1 MSCNGRIYKG
11 DSYEICLPLFDT
23 GVTSVRFYT
32 RGDVIIEKEP
42 VITGD
47 SMCFLLEKEELDVL
61 PDGVLRYEAV
71 TEYDTIDTN
80 TPYVI
85 VTPGDYSGTT
95 LDEMLE
101 EAYHSGYTDG
111 YTSGSTDGY
120 QSGYTDGYEEG
131 QEQCVHDY
139 SKDYLTI
146 EVPEEYYS
154 GDLIIRGTPQYSV
167 NGGEWTMAEN
177 PTTIH
182 LSPGDKVRFKG
193 INQGNNL
200 FSSFIFYLKAYGNI
214 MSLIYG
220 DDFIGQTSLIVP
232 KAFENC
238 FRYCPGL
245 FDISNLVLP
254 ATTLSEACYRYMFRD
269 TTITTAPALPATT
282 LANNCYEYMF
292 NECTSLTK
300 APELSATTLANSCY
314 YGMFGGCTSLTTAP
328 ELPATTLA
336 DECYRDMFTNC
347 RSLTIAPALPATTMA
362 EKCYLYMFAG
372 CASLTT
378 APELPATTLANACYS
393 NMFQGC
399 TSLTSAPQLPA
410 TTLMLACYSR
420 MFQGC
425 TSLITALELPANR
438 LKEGCYR
445 EMFSGCA
452 SLMYIKCLA
461 TTNFSASFAIYE
473 WLQDVSPVGIFVKA
487 SGVTWPTGP
496 SGIPSGWTV
505 VDAE

>member
-1 MSCNGRIYKG
+1 MICGRRLFKG
-11 DSYEICLPLFDT
+11 NSYEICLPLTDT
-23 GVTSVRFYT
+23 GVTSVRLYT
-32 RGDVIIEKEP
+32 RGDIIIEKEP

-47 SMCFLLEKEELDVL
+47 SMCFSFAKEELDVL

-111 YTSGSTDGY
+111 YD
-120 QSGYTDGYEEG
+120 DG

-146 EVPEEYYS
+146 EIPEEYYS

-182 LSPGDKVRFKG
+182 LSTGDKVRFKG

-200 FSSFIFYLKAYGNI
+200 FFSFSLIFKAYGNI

-220 DDFIGQTSLIVP
+220 DDFIGQTSLLVP
-232 KAFENC
+232 NAFEYC
-238 FRYCPGL
+238 FSGCAGL
-245 FDISNLVLP
+245 FDISNLILP
-254 ATTLSEACYRYMFRD
+254 ATTLSEACYSRMFGGCSFME
-269 TTITTAPALPATT
+269 APALPATT
-282 LANNCYEYMF
+282 LAKRCYRYMF
-292 NECTSLTK
+292 D
-300 APELSATTLANSCY
+300 
-314 YGMFGGCTSLTTAP
+314 GCTNLTTAP

-336 DECYRDMFTNC
+336 DSCYGFMFNDCT
-347 RSLTIAPALPATTMA
+347 SLTKAPSLPATTLTDA
-362 EKCYLYMFAG
+362 CYGGMFHG
-372 CASLTT
+372 CTSLTT
-378 APELPATTLANACYS
+378 APELPA
-393 NMFQGC
+393 
-399 TSLTSAPQLPA
+399 
-410 TTLMLACYSR
+410 
-420 MFQGC
+420 
-425 TSLITALELPANR
+425 NR
-438 LKEGCYR
+438 LKERCYDG
-445 EMFSGCA
+445 MFSGCT

-487 SGVTWPTGP
+487 SGVTWPTGV

-505 VDAE
+505 VDS

>member
-32 RGDVIIEKEP
+32 RGDIIIEKEP

-47 SMCFLLEKEELDVL
+47 SMCFSFAKEELDVL

-101 EAYHSGYTDG
+101 EAY
-111 YTSGSTDGY
+111 
-120 QSGYTDGYEEG
+120 QSGYTDGYADG

-177 PTTIH
+177 QTTIH

-238 FRYCPGL
+238 FSYCPGL

-254 ATTLSEACYRYMFRD
+254 ATTLSEACYSNMFNNCSFLE
-269 TTITTAPALPATT
+269 APALPATT
-282 LANNCYEYMF
+282 LAKRCYRYMF
-292 NECTSLTK
+292 MGCASLTT
-300 APELSATTLANSCY
+300 APELPATTLADSCY
-314 YGMFGGCTSLTTAP
+314 EYMFGGCTSLTTAP

-336 DECYRDMFTNC
+336 DECYGGMFH
-347 RSLTIAPALPATTMA
+347 
-362 EKCYLYMFAG
+362 G
-372 CASLTT
+372 CTSLTT
-378 APELPATTLANACYS
+378 APELPA
-393 NMFQGC
+393 
-399 TSLTSAPQLPA
+399 
-410 TTLMLACYSR
+410 
-420 MFQGC
+420 
-425 TSLITALELPANR
+425 NR
-438 LKEGCYR
+438 LKERCYDG
-445 EMFSGCA
+445 MFSGCT

-505 VDAE
+505 VDS

>member
-32 RGDVIIEKEP
+32 RGDIIIEKEP

-47 SMCFLLEKEELDVL
+47 SMCFSFAKEELDVL

-101 EAYHSGYTDG
+101 EAY
-111 YTSGSTDGY
+111 
-120 QSGYTDGYEEG
+120 QSGYTDGYADG

-177 PTTIH
+177 QTTIH

-238 FRYCPGL
+238 FSYCPGL

-254 ATTLSEACYRYMFRD
+254 ATTLSEACYSNMFNNCSFLE
-269 TTITTAPALPATT
+269 APALPATT
-282 LANNCYEYMF
+282 LAKRCYRYMF
-292 NECTSLTK
+292 
-300 APELSATTLANSCY
+300 
-314 YGMFGGCTSLTTAP
+314 M
-328 ELPATTLA
+328 
-336 DECYRDMFTNC
+336 
-347 RSLTIAPALPATTMA
+347 
-362 EKCYLYMFAG
+362 G

-378 APELPATTLANACYS
+378 APELPATTLADSCYEY
-393 NMFQGC
+393 MFGGC
-399 TSLTSAPQLPA
+399 TSLTTAP
-410 TTLMLACYSR
+410 
-420 MFQGC
+420 
-425 TSLITALELPANR
+425 ELPANR
-438 LKEGCYR
+438 LKERCYDG
-445 EMFSGCA
+445 MFSGCT

-505 VDAE
+505 VDS

>member
-47 SMCFLLEKEELDVL
+47 SMCFSFAKEELDVL

-177 PTTIH
+177 QTTIH

-220 DDFIGQTSLIVP
+220 DDFIGQTSLLVP
-232 KAFENC
+232 NAFEYC
-238 FRYCPGL
+238 FSYCPGL

-254 ATTLSEACYRYMFRD
+254 ATTLSEACYSRMFGGCSFME
-269 TTITTAPALPATT
+269 APALPATT
-282 LANNCYEYMF
+282 LAKRCYRYMF
-292 NECTSLTK
+292 DGCTNLTTAPELPATILTDGCYDSMFNDCTSLTS
-300 APELSATTLANSCY
+300 APALPATTLTDDCY
-314 YGMFGGCTSLTTAP
+314 GGMFHGCTSLTTAP
-328 ELPATTLA
+328 ELPA
-336 DECYRDMFTNC
+336 
-347 RSLTIAPALPATTMA
+347 
-362 EKCYLYMFAG
+362 
-372 CASLTT
+372 
-378 APELPATTLANACYS
+378 
-393 NMFQGC
+393 
-399 TSLTSAPQLPA
+399 
-410 TTLMLACYSR
+410 
-420 MFQGC
+420 
-425 TSLITALELPANR
+425 NR
-438 LKEGCYR
+438 LKEWCYQ
-445 EMFSGCA
+445 EMFSGCT

-487 SGVTWPTGP
+487 SGVTWPTGE
-496 SGIPSGWTV
+496 SGIPAGWTV

>member
-32 RGDVIIEKEP
+32 RGDIIIEKEP

-47 SMCFLLEKEELDVL
+47 SMCFLFAKEELDVL

-101 EAYHSGYTDG
+101 EAY
-111 YTSGSTDGY
+111 

-146 EVPEEYYS
+146 EVPEEEYYS

-200 FSSFIFYLKAYGNI
+200 FFSFGLIFKAYGNI

-220 DDFIGQTSLIVP
+220 DDFIGQTSLLVP
-232 KAFENC
+232 NAFEDC
-238 FRYCPGL
+238 FSSCAGL
-245 FDISNLVLP
+245 FDISNLILP
-254 ATTLSEACYRYMFRD
+254 ATTLSEACYSNMFSNCSFME
-269 TTITTAPALPATT
+269 APALPATT
-282 LANNCYEYMF
+282 LAKRCYRYMF
-292 NECTSLTK
+292 K
-300 APELSATTLANSCY
+300 
-314 YGMFGGCTSLTTAP
+314 GCTSLTTAP

-336 DECYRDMFTNC
+336 EGCYAYMFNDCT
-347 RSLTIAPALPATTMA
+347 SLTKAPELPATTLT
-362 EKCYLYMFAG
+362 EGCYGGMFVG
-372 CASLTT
+372 CTNLTT
-378 APELPATTLANACYS
+378 APELPA
-393 NMFQGC
+393 
-399 TSLTSAPQLPA
+399 
-410 TTLMLACYSR
+410 
-420 MFQGC
+420 
-425 TSLITALELPANR
+425 NR
-438 LKEGCYR
+438 LKEWCYQ
-445 EMFSGCA
+445 EMFSGCT

-461 TTNFSASFAIYE
+461 KTNFSASFAIYE
-473 WLQDVSPVGIFVKA
+473 WLQDVSPVGIFVRP
-487 SGVTWPTGP
+487 SGVTWPTGA
-496 SGIPSGWTV
+496 SGIPSGWAV

>member
-95 LDEMLE
+95 LDEIIE
-101 EAYHSGYTDG
+101 EA
-111 YTSGSTDGY
+111 Y
-120 QSGYTDGYEEG
+120 QSGYTDGYADG

-200 FSSFIFYLKAYGNI
+200 FLSFNFIFKAYGNI

-232 KAFENC
+232 KAFDNC
-238 FRYCPGL
+238 FSRCPGL
-245 FDISNLVLP
+245 FDISNLILP
-254 ATTLSEACYRYMFRD
+254 ATTLSEACYSNMFQH

-292 NECTSLTK
+292 SECTSLTK
-300 APELSATTLANSCY
+300 APELPAATLADYCY
-314 YGMFGGCTSLTTAP
+314 SHMFSECTNLTAAP

-336 DECYRDMFTNC
+336 VECYRDMFTNC

-378 APELPATTLANACYS
+378 APELPATTLANACYM
-393 NMFQGC
+393 NMFRGC
-399 TSLTSAPQLPA
+399 T
-410 TTLMLACYSR
+410 
-420 MFQGC
+420 
-425 TSLITALELPANR
+425 
-438 LKEGCYR
+438 
-445 EMFSGCA
+445 

-461 TTNFSASFAIYE
+461 TTNFSAGIAIYE

>member
-32 RGDVIIEKEP
+32 RGDIIIEKEP

-47 SMCFLLEKEELDVL
+47 SMCFSFAKEELDVL

-101 EAYHSGYTDG
+101 EAY
-111 YTSGSTDGY
+111 
-120 QSGYTDGYEEG
+120 QSGYTDGYADG

-177 PTTIH
+177 QPTIH

-238 FRYCPGL
+238 FSYCPGL

-254 ATTLSEACYRYMFRD
+254 ATTLSEACYSNMFNNCSFLE
-269 TTITTAPALPATT
+269 APALPATT
-282 LANNCYEYMF
+282 LAKRCYRYMF
-292 NECTSLTK
+292 MGCASLTT
-300 APELSATTLANSCY
+300 APELPATTLADSCY
-314 YGMFGGCTSLTTAP
+314 EYMFGGCTSLTTAP

-336 DECYRDMFTNC
+336 DECYGGMFH
-347 RSLTIAPALPATTMA
+347 
-362 EKCYLYMFAG
+362 G
-372 CASLTT
+372 CTSLTT
-378 APELPATTLANACYS
+378 APELPA
-393 NMFQGC
+393 
-399 TSLTSAPQLPA
+399 
-410 TTLMLACYSR
+410 
-420 MFQGC
+420 
-425 TSLITALELPANR
+425 NR
-438 LKEGCYR
+438 LKERCYDG
-445 EMFSGCA
+445 MFSGCT

-505 VDAE
+505 VDS